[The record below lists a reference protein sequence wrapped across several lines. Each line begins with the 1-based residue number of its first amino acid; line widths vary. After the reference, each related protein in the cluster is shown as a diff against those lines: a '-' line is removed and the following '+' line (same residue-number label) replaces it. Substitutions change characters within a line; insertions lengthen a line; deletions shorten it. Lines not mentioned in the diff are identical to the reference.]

1 LLDIVY
7 IALGLGVFALF
18 GAFAAALRRL

>member
-1 LLDIVY
+1 LLDIIY

-18 GAFAAALRRL
+18 GTFAAALRRL

>member
-7 IALGLGVFALF
+7 IALGLGAFALF